1 VKQNMSNNK
10 SEKPS
15 MPLVDLFLMFII
27 GLVLVVVFA
36 IAVAMPATLLDGGI
50 VTWVVVGLLTSTGTL
65 ILLKKNSTYPPT
77 S

>member
-1 VKQNMSNNK
+1 
-10 SEKPS
+10 
-15 MPLVDLFLMFII
+15 
-27 GLVLVVVFA
+27 VLVVVFA

>member
-1 VKQNMSNNK
+1 MSNNK